1 MAEEL
6 YLVIP
11 EHTDA
16 EGVTRSIVM
25 YGADD
30 CPDHF
35 RAALRPAQPDPLRAM
50 HRLLADGWEAFS
62 EPHPGTEFNEVSEIT
77 FLGLDVVRDGV
88 RLSVLRGFPFGS
100 VAEGRD
106 LGRIVREA
114 IATVETL
121 LAERASERTT
131 GREPEG

>member
-11 EHTDA
+11 EHTDD

-30 CPDHF
+30 CPQHF
-35 RAALRPAQPDPLRAM
+35 RAALQPAQSDPLLAM
-50 HRLLADGWEAFS
+50 SRLLASGWEDYS

-88 RLSVLRGFPFGS
+88 RLSVLRGYPLGS
-100 VAEGRD
+100 IAAGRD
-106 LGRIVREA
+106 LGGIVRDA
-114 IATVETL
+114 IDVVADL
-121 LAERASERTT
+121 LAERAAPQEDR
-131 GREPEG
+131 